1 MKPTDKMSIHSDYM
15 FIINPKGRLKWI
27 IPDDPAHSWAIE
39 NSSES
44 ELLNLLHQSGLA
56 SS

>member
-1 MKPTDKMSIHSDYM
+1 MKPTDRMSIHSDYM
-15 FIINPKGRLKWI
+15 FIINTHGRLKWI

-44 ELLNLLHQSGLA
+44 ELLSLLHQSGLG
-56 SS
+56 